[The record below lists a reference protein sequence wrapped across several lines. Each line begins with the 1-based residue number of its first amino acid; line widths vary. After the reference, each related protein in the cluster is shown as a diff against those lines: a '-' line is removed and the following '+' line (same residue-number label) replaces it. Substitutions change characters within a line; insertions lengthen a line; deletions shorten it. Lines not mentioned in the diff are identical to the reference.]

1 MVTKLSVTMH
11 FMIKKNGE
19 LELKKN
25 IVGVDTKKNI
35 IKTNY
40 AKYNEITKIFTTI
53 GPTEIKTAEE
63 YLIKGEDV
71 IFNDKLKNI
80 ISKKKALI
88 TDKDINE
95 INLENFDYHI
105 NDGLFKSIGNIEI
118 LIN

>member
-1 MVTKLSVTMH
+1 MSIL
-11 FMIKKNGE
+11 
-19 LELKKN
+19 
-25 IVGVDTKKNI
+25 KNI

-40 AKYNEITKIFTTI
+40 AKYNEITKFYNI

-80 ISKKKALI
+80 ISKKALI
-88 TDKDINE
+88 TDKDSNE

-105 NDGLFKSIGNIEI
+105 NDGLFKSVGNIEI
-118 LIN
+118 TDKLNNSINFLKSI